1 MKFKIGIL
9 YVKEVV
15 MDMETIKIYLSGG
28 MGNLSF
34 EEQSKWRKNIQDAI
48 KFNYDCEKKPIFFN
62 PVDYFN
68 FEEVR
73 YQNQREVMEFDLNGL
88 RHSDLVIVNFN
99 DPASLGTCAELAV
112 AYEMKIPIL
121 GLNKDS
127 KELHPWLECYC
138 NRIFK
143 DVKSLV
149 EYTVEFYLN

>member
-1 MKFKIGIL
+1 
-9 YVKEVV
+9 
-15 MDMETIKIYLSGG
+15 METIKIYLSGG

-73 YQNQREVMEFDLNGL
+73 YQNQREVIEFDLNGL

-112 AYEMKIPIL
+112 AYEMKIPIV
-121 GLNKDS
+121 GINKDG
-127 KELHPWLECYC
+127 KELHPWLIEFTSRMCS
-138 NRIFK
+138 
-143 DVKSLV
+143 SLKEAA
-149 EYTVEFYLN
+149 EYVVDFYLN